1 MLKYGAEEIL
11 FEDII
16 LNKNEKGDIVESK
29 KEIRSKV
36 FEKIY
41 LDLQQDEIKF
51 THEPFKEIYNKLIN
65 CLLYTSPSPRD
76 LSTSRMPSSA

>member
-1 MLKYGAEEIL
+1 MNISIRKANYYILLKYGAEEIL

-16 LNKNEKGDIVESK
+16 LNKNVKGDIVESK

-41 LDLQQDEIKF
+41 LDLQQDEIEF
-51 THEPFKEIYNKLIN
+51 TH
-65 CLLYTSPSPRD
+65 D
-76 LSTSRMPSSA
+76 LSKKYIISL